1 MKKSLLPFYDR
12 QVLGRPVVILLLV
25 VLVTSFFAWYIQNFK
40 LDVSSDSLVLE
51 GDEDLRYYRS
61 INARYGA
68 DDYLIVT
75 YTPKQELFAA
85 ETVDD
90 IEKLSNSLAKIERV
104 ESVISILN
112 VPLISSP
119 PMSLQDIQQNIRTLR
134 DPETDLD
141 LAKHELSTSS
151 LYVNRLVGEDAD
163 TTALQV
169 NFKRDPVYIQLR
181 DQRDALREKQLAQE
195 LSSSELADLQHL
207 TSEFKRHTE
216 ALMAQEA
223 TDIADI
229 RIILDQH
236 RDKAEVHL
244 GGVPMIV
251 ADMMEFVR
259 HDLEVFSI
267 AVIGILVTILA
278 VIFGQLRWIILPLL
292 TATVAS
298 VITIGFL
305 GLVEWRITVV
315 SSNFIALLLIFALSL
330 TIHLI
335 VRYRELRME
344 RPEDDQRTLLR
355 ETVRSK
361 VLPCFY
367 TVITTMV
374 AFGSLVVSEIR
385 PVIDF
390 GWIMVIGLA
399 VAFVLTFTLFPAILS
414 LMQPSEVRQKGD
426 ITSVITGH
434 LASLNDRFG
443 GVILGLAFL
452 AVAASVLGI
461 SKLTVEN
468 RFIDYFKESTEIF
481 QGMYLIDQKLGGT
494 TPLDVIINA
503 PVEEET
509 EDEEDIA
516 DLGDEDDFFDFE
528 LEGEEGFTAT
538 SHWFNS
544 NGFETINRVHN
555 YLDDIDETGKVL
567 SLTNSMD
574 ALITLNDGEEMD
586 DFFLALLYKRAPE
599 DIKEGM
605 IYPYISEDGNQLR
618 FSVRVFE
625 SDAALQRDALLTKI
639 QKGLTEELGLAEEQV
654 KLTGMLVLFNNML
667 QSLYKSQIQ
676 TLGVVFFV
684 IFLMFIVLFRSV
696 KLAVIAITPNLIAG
710 GAVLGLMGGAGIPL
724 DIMTIT
730 ITSISVGIAV
740 DNAIH
745 YMARFKDEI
754 VKDWDYDAAMHRSHS
769 SIGRAMYYTTV
780 AVIIGFSVL
789 ALSDFTP
796 TVYFGLLTAFAMFAA
811 LLANLTVL
819 PLMLGK
825 LKPYGVGVGDG
836 VKA

>member
-75 YTPKQELFAA
+75 YTPKQELFAP

-181 DQRDALREKQLAQE
+181 DQRDALREKQLAQQ

-229 RIILDQH
+229 RAILDQH

-414 LMQPSEVRQKGD
+414 LMKPSEVREKGD

-434 LASLNDRFG
+434 LANINDRFG

-481 QGMYLIDQKLGGT
+481 QGMYLIDKKLGGT

-503 PVEEET
+503 PVEQEAEAEEN
-509 EDEEDIA
+509 IA
-516 DLGDEDDFFDFE
+516 DMGDEDDFFDFE

-555 YLDDIDETGKVL
+555 YLDNIDETGKVL

-605 IYPYISEDGNQLR
+605 IYPYISEDGDQLR

-780 AVIIGFSVL
+780 TVIIGFSVL

-825 LKPYGVGVGDG
+825 LKPYGVGDG

>member
-1 MKKSLLPFYDR
+1 M
-12 QVLGRPVVILLLV
+12 
-25 VLVTSFFAWYIQNFK
+25 
-40 LDVSSDSLVLE
+40 LE

-780 AVIIGFSVL
+780 TVIIGFSVL

>member
-1 MKKSLLPFYDR
+1 MKKLLLPFYDR
-12 QVLGRPVVILLLV
+12 QVLARPVLTLLLV

-40 LDVSSDSLVLE
+40 LDISADSLVLE
-51 GDEDLRYYRS
+51 NDKDLLYYRS

-75 YTPKQELFAA
+75 YTPKEALFASQ
-85 ETVDD
+85 TIDD
-90 IEKLSNSLAKIERV
+90 LQNLSDSLAGIERV
-104 ESVISILN
+104 DSVISILN

-119 PMSLQDIQQNIRTLR
+119 PMSFREIQKQIRTLR
-134 DPETDLD
+134 DEDTDQA

-151 LYVNRLVGEDAD
+151 LYQNRLVGEDGD

-181 DQRDALREKQLAQE
+181 DQRDVLREKQLTSE
-195 LSSSELADLQHL
+195 LSPSELADLQQL

-216 ALMAQEA
+216 ANMAQEA
-223 TDIADI
+223 KDIADI
-229 RIILDQH
+229 RTILDQH
-236 RDKAEVHL
+236 RNVAEVHL

-259 HDLEVFSI
+259 HDLRVFSV
-267 AVIGILVTILA
+267 AVVVILITILA
-278 VIFGQLRWIILPLL
+278 VIFGQLRWIVLPLL

-298 VITIGFL
+298 IITIGFL
-305 GLVEWRITVV
+305 GLVDWRITVV

-335 VRYRELRME
+335 VRYRELRQQQ
-344 RPEDDQRTLLR
+344 PEADQRALLL

-361 VLPCFY
+361 ALPCFY

-374 AFGSLVVSEIR
+374 AFGSLVVSGIR

-399 VAFVLTFTLFPAILS
+399 VAFILTFTLFPAILA
-414 LMQPSEVRQKGD
+414 LMKPSDVKQKGD

-434 LASLNDRFG
+434 LANLNERFG
-443 GVILGLAFL
+443 NAVLGLAVL
-452 AVAASVLGI
+452 AVVASVVGI
-461 SKLTVEN
+461 TKLTVEN

-494 TPLDVIINA
+494 TPLDIIIDA
-503 PVEEET
+503 PIEVAAEEE
-509 EDEEDIA
+509 EEYFD
-516 DLGDEDDFFDFE
+516 DDDDDFD
-528 LEGEEGFTAT
+528 LDLDGEEGFTAT
-538 SHWFNS
+538 SYWFNS
-544 NGFETINRVHN
+544 NEFDTIKKVHD
-555 YLDDIDETGKVL
+555 YLDNIAETGKVL
-567 SLTNSMD
+567 SLSTSMD

-586 DFFLALLYKRAPE
+586 DFFLSLLYKRAPE
-599 DIKEGM
+599 DIKASM
-605 IYPYISEDGNQLR
+605 LSPYISEDGDQLR
-618 FSVRVFE
+618 FSVRVYE
-625 SDAALQRDALLTKI
+625 SDVALQRDALLTKI
-639 QKGLTEELGLAEEQV
+639 KKGLTEELGFAEEQV
-654 KLTGMLVLFNNML
+654 HLTGMLVLFNNML
-667 QSLYKSQIQ
+667 QSLYKSQIL

-684 IFLMFIVLFRSV
+684 IFLMFIALFRSV

-710 GAVLGLMGGAGIPL
+710 GAVLGLMGGLGIPL

-745 YMARFKDEI
+745 YLHRFESEI
-754 VKDWDYDAAMHRSHS
+754 AKDWDYRAAMRRSHG
-769 SIGRAMYYTTV
+769 SIGRAMYYTTIT
-780 AVIIGFSVL
+780 VIIGFSVL

-796 TVYFGLLTAFAMFAA
+796 TVYFGLLTAFAMLAA

-819 PLMLGK
+819 PLLLGK
-825 LKPYGVGVGDG
+825 LQPYGKQAPV
-836 VKA
+836 AS